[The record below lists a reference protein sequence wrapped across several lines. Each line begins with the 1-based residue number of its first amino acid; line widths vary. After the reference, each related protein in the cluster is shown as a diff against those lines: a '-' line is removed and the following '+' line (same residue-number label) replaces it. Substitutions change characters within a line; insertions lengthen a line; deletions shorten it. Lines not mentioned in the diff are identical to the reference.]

1 MRQTMK
7 YADNLIKYIHYLN
20 SLENDVTHL
29 NIEITLPLVTK
40 LIGLFSH
47 LDKVAEE
54 ELQN

>member
-1 MRQTMK
+1 MK